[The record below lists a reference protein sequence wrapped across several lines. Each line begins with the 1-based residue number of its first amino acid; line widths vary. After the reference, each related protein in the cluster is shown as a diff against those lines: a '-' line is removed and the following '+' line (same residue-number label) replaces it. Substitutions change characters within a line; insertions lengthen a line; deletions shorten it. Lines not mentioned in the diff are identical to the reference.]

1 MMTSNTP
8 NVHNEAVRIVDAYK
22 TLQPDNKPEYFRY
35 HRYRFVSLLE
45 TVMHLPGKRVLEIG
59 VNPGQ
64 FTEMLV
70 QAGYTVSGTDLFPE
84 HRADFWQRLNV
95 DVRRWNIDNEDP
107 PYQPEQFDIILFSE
121 VIEHLA
127 HPPLEA
133 LEAFYALLAPG
144 GHLVIST
151 PNQFY
156 FKSRL
161 RTFFDIILS
170 RPFDHDE
177 EFTRWALLRRE
188 ARYYTHSRLFSMQQ
202 LAWLA
207 QESHYTVTQQIYC
220 SAYEPVGLE
229 RGRFTKA
236 PHRWLAKAFIALITN
251 LFPAS
256 RSMLLIVLQRP
267 PK

>member
-1 MMTSNTP
+1 MTSHFQ
-8 NVHNEAVRIVDAYK
+8 NVHQMAIRIVDDYK

-35 HRYRFVSLLE
+35 HRYRFISLLE
-45 TVMHLPGKRVLEIG
+45 TVLRLPGKRVLEIG

-95 DVRRWNIDNEDP
+95 EVRRWNIDSEEP

-133 LEAFYALLAPG
+133 LEAFYTLLTPG

-161 RTFFDIILS
+161 RTLFDIILL
-170 RPFDHDE
+170 RPFDHDD
-177 EFTRWALLRRE
+177 EFKRWATLRRE

-207 QESHYTVTQQIYC
+207 LESKYTVAEKKYC

-229 RGRFTKA
+229 RGRFVKA
-236 PHRWLAKAFIALITN
+236 PHRWVAKAVIALVTQ
-251 LFPAS
+251 LFPMS
-256 RSMLLIVLQRP
+256 RSMLLIILQRP
-267 PK
+267 LK

>member
-1 MMTSNTP
+1 MTLHSP
-8 NVHNEAVRIVDAYK
+8 NVHAEATRIVDAYK
-22 TLQPDNKPEYFRY
+22 TMQPDNKPEYFRY

-45 TVMHLPGKRVLEIG
+45 TVMRLPGKRVLEIG

-70 QAGYTVSGTDLFPE
+70 QAGYTVNGTDLFPE
-84 HRADFWQRLNV
+84 HRAEFWQRLNV
-95 DVRRWNIDNEDP
+95 EVKRWNIDNEVP
-107 PYQPEQFDIILFSE
+107 PYQSEQFDIILFSE

-133 LEAFYALLAPG
+133 LEAFRVLLAPG

-161 RTFFDIILS
+161 RTLFDVVFS
-170 RPFDHDE
+170 RPFDHNDE
-177 EFTRWALLRRE
+177 FQRWALLRRE
-188 ARYYTHSRLFSMQQ
+188 ARYYTHSRLFSMHQ

-207 QESHYTVTQQIYC
+207 HATDYIVTQKTYT
-220 SAYEPVGLE
+220 SAYERVGLE
-229 RGRFTKA
+229 RGRFVKA
-236 PHRWLAKAFIALITN
+236 PHRWLAKAFIALITT
-251 LFPAS
+251 LIPAS

-267 PK
+267 RN

>member
-1 MMTSNTP
+1 
-8 NVHNEAVRIVDAYK
+8 
-22 TLQPDNKPEYFRY
+22 
-35 HRYRFVSLLE
+35 
-45 TVMHLPGKRVLEIG
+45 MHLPGKRVLEIG

-95 DVRRWNIDNEDP
+95 DVRRWNIDNEEP

-127 HPPLEA
+127 DPPLEA
-133 LEAFYALLAPG
+133 LEAFYSLLASG

-151 PNQFY
+151 PYQFY

-170 RPFDHDE
+170 RPFYHDE
-177 EFTRWALLRRE
+177 EFKRWALLRRE

-207 QESHYTVTQQIYC
+207 QESRYTVTQQIYC

-229 RGRFTKA
+229 RGRFIKA
-236 PHRWLAKAFIALITN
+236 PHRWLAKAFIALITK

-256 RSMLLIVLQRP
+256 RSMLLIVLHRL